1 MLKVIFLIVFC
12 ILTIVSYVFC
22 KKTKD
27 TPILSIIMAGFS
39 VIFLITVIFTCHLI
53 KVDKEEEVNAPVINE
68 VVEDEKDFSAQSVEN
83 EKVEEQKVDESKTV
97 NSDDAGIDTQ
107 ERKDN
112 SKEEKNGQVPRSR
125 YVKGKRKLEKVLGKR
140 LGND

>member
-112 SKEEKNGQVPRSR
+112 SKEEKNSIDNNTEKTNDDSKPIGSVSR
-125 YVKGKRKLEKVLGKR
+125 
-140 LGND
+140 D